1 MSCFAAAKISFLY
14 NFVKTKI
21 NHIMKSQSILF
32 KSLGVGLL
40 AILCIL
46 LYNRS
51 DMIFDAVNV
60 SSSANLLSLS
70 LHIFCMLPS
79 LLLLV
84 FFWFLWNDNKDS
96 QFAKYAFWTAAIA
109 ISAIVATNLLGY
121 AIDQKWES
129 INRITAGYS
138 YDQDS
143 DFLENKYESIA
154 LLSNIRAYISAATML
169 LVVAFFFAVDVL
181 RRNKKLLWA
190 AVFVVIAWLSQ
201 RYYTVQYAHYANQP
215 HAEYFENFIIFQM
228 ITDVL
233 QAGSVAYLF
242 FVYAQKDQPLDE
254 DKKFTNA
261 EWLAVAGALVTMIF
275 FFCNWMD
282 CEKIFGKDSGQYVT
296 LGCHVVPFAAM
307 GLAVIA
313 GTVIS
318 VFMRSNVAKQISCI
332 GMMAWPLVVCIA
344 TWIFDVH
351 DGYTV
356 GEIIQEANEEDG
368 FFKDFMKMIHP
379 ISIIGYTVC
388 SIGTGILILKTLPKK
403 VKDEFVPNPPVLSKD
418 DEIARLRAEI
428 AALREKAQDPQN

>member
-1 MSCFAAAKISFLY
+1 MNFKAAKISFLY

-21 NHIMKSQSILF
+21 NHNMKSQSILF

-40 AILCIL
+40 VILCIL
-46 LYNRS
+46 LFNRS

-60 SSSANLLSLS
+60 HSSTHLPSLS

-79 LLLLV
+79 LLLVV
-84 FFWFLWNDNKDS
+84 FFWFLWNDNKDN

-109 ISAIVATNLLGY
+109 ISAIVVTNLLGY
-121 AIDQKWES
+121 VIDQKWES
-129 INRITAGYS
+129 INRITADYS

-143 DFLENKYESIA
+143 DLLENKYESIA

-181 RRNKKLLWA
+181 RKNKKLLWA

-201 RYYTVQYAHYANQP
+201 RYYIVQYEHYVNQP
-215 HAEYFENFIIFQM
+215 YAEYFENYIVFQM

-233 QAGSVAYLF
+233 QAASVAYLF

-254 DKKFTNA
+254 DKKFTND

-282 CEKIFGKDSGQYVT
+282 CEKIFGKDSDQYVT

-313 GTVIS
+313 GAVIS

-368 FFKDFMKMIHP
+368 FFKDFMKMINP

-388 SIGTGILILKTLPKK
+388 SIGTGVAILMTLPKK
-403 VKDEFVPNPPVLSKD
+403 TKEQLPPTPVESKD

-428 AALREKAQDPQN
+428 AALREKSQDPQN